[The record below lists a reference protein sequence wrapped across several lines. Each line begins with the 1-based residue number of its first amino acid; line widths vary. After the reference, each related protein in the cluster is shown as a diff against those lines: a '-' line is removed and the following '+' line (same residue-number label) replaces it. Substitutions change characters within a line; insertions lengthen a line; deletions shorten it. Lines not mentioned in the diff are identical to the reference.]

1 MPRATLNESM
11 NENITNQRNRIISFG
26 TIHNCVT
33 PQVRINLLPN
43 YHFSI
48 HTNHLQASTTSTK
61 TSIVIDWELTIGAD
75 YRCWF
80 PNRHLLIGAYTSILL
95 VPVNNGTYT
104 SAGCHLA
111 HTLHWRRG
119 RSPRRGGGASEIRR
133 LRRPPPHAVL
143 EEEKGRGE
151 VPLERGGQLVK
162 ITDKTKYIQSS
173 AARVTVGCRYT
184 RPTWR
189 SPPHQPTYLR
199 GFPAGRRHNSWLQAM
214 AEPSPAA

>member
-119 RSPRRGGGASEIRR
+119 RSPRRGGGGQRDPATAPAATTRCTRGGEGKGGGPPGE
-133 LRRPPPHAVL
+133 RRPAC
-143 EEEKGRGE
+143 
-151 VPLERGGQLVK
+151 QN
-162 ITDKTKYIQSS
+162 Y
-173 AARVTVGCRYT
+173 
-184 RPTWR
+184 W
-189 SPPHQPTYLR
+189 
-199 GFPAGRRHNSWLQAM
+199 
-214 AEPSPAA
+214 